1 MDPRGGFGAGGLCE
15 GEVTRPA
22 KRGLGRGLYTSIA
35 LAKEFVGAQWG
46 RGDVGE
52 VCWGF
57 QFQIIIVVPW
67 IDGRSKGLENG

>member
-1 MDPRGGFGAGGLCE
+1 MDPRGGFRAGGLCE
-15 GEVTRPA
+15 GEVTRSA

-46 RGDVGE
+46 RGYVGE
-52 VCWGF
+52 VRRGF
-57 QFQIIIVVPW
+57 QFLVITVVPW